1 MPNLARLPAWAGD
14 ELVHVVVE
22 TPRGAR
28 AKLTFDPEL
37 KTFVLSKSLM
47 LGLSYPYDWGF
58 IPSTRAEDGDPLDAM
73 VIHDA
78 ATTPGLVLR
87 CKLIGVLQTIQKTKH
102 DQIRNDRVIAVPK
115 DSHRERELRGVQDLP
130 PEVKEELEKF
140 FVATDELEA
149 KTLKFLGWQGPA
161 QAKKLVSVAKG
172 FSRKG
177 IRVSRRSIRQ
187 IANVR
192 LRTETPVILQLSLNA
207 RRGLNGRRGNDAQ
220 QDR

>member
-1 MPNLARLPAWAGD
+1 MPNLARLPTWAGD

-37 KTFVLSKSLM
+37 ETFVLSKSLM

-87 CKLIGVLQTIQKTKH
+87 CKLIGVLQTMQKTKH
-102 DQIRNDRVIAVPK
+102 DRIRNDRVIAVPEN
-115 DSHRERELRGVQDLP
+115 SHRERELHGIQ
-130 PEVKEELEKF
+130 ELEKF
-140 FVATDELEA
+140 FIATDELEA
-149 KTLKFLGWQGPA
+149 KTLRFLGGQGPA
-161 QAKKLVSVAKG
+161 QAKKLV
-172 FSRKG
+172 
-177 IRVSRRSIRQ
+177 RRCEKVFKKK
-187 IANVR
+187 N
-192 LRTETPVILQLSLNA
+192 
-207 RRGLNGRRGNDAQ
+207 
-220 QDR
+220 

>member
-1 MPNLARLPAWAGD
+1 MPNLARLPTRAGD

-37 KTFVLSKSLM
+37 KTFVLSKALM

-87 CKLIGVLQTIQKTKH
+87 CKLIGVLQTMQKTKY
-102 DQIRNDRVIAVPK
+102 DRIRNDRVIAVPEN
-115 DSHRERELRGVQDLP
+115 SHRERELHGIQELP
-130 PEVKEELEKF
+130 PALKQELEKF

-149 KTLKFLGWQGPA
+149 KTLRFLGWQGPA
-161 QAKKLVSVAKG
+161 QAKKLV
-172 FSRKG
+172 
-177 IRVSRRSIRQ
+177 RRCEKVFKKK
-187 IANVR
+187 N
-192 LRTETPVILQLSLNA
+192 
-207 RRGLNGRRGNDAQ
+207 
-220 QDR
+220 

>member
-1 MPNLARLPAWAGD
+1 MPNLARLPTWAED

-37 KTFVLSKSLM
+37 ETFVLSKSLM

-87 CKLIGVLQTIQKTKH
+87 CKLIGVLQTLQKTKH
-102 DQIRNDRVIAVPK
+102 NRIRNNRVIAGPEN
-115 DSHRERELRGVQDLP
+115 SHRERELHGVQDLP
-130 PEVKEELEKF
+130 SELKQGLEKF

-149 KTLKFLGWQGPA
+149 KTLKFLGWQGSA
-161 QAKKLVSVAKG
+161 QAKKLV
-172 FSRKG
+172 
-177 IRVSRRSIRQ
+177 RRCEKVFKKK
-187 IANVR
+187 N
-192 LRTETPVILQLSLNA
+192 
-207 RRGLNGRRGNDAQ
+207 
-220 QDR
+220 

>member
-1 MPNLARLPAWAGD
+1 MPNLARLPTRAGD

-37 KTFVLSKSLM
+37 KTFVLSKALM

-87 CKLIGVLQTIQKTKH
+87 CKLIGVLQTMQKTKY
-102 DQIRNDRVIAVPK
+102 DRIRNDRVIAVPEN
-115 DSHRERELRGVQDLP
+115 SHLERELHGVQELP
-130 PEVKEELEKF
+130 PALKQELEKF

-149 KTLKFLGWQGPA
+149 KTLRFLGWQGPA
-161 QAKKLVSVAKG
+161 QAKKLV
-172 FSRKG
+172 
-177 IRVSRRSIRQ
+177 RRCEKVFKKK
-187 IANVR
+187 N
-192 LRTETPVILQLSLNA
+192 
-207 RRGLNGRRGNDAQ
+207 
-220 QDR
+220 

>member
-1 MPNLARLPAWAGD
+1 MPNLARLPTWAGN

-28 AKLTFDPEL
+28 AKLTFDPGL

-87 CKLIGVLQTIQKTKH
+87 CKIIGVLQMIQKTKH
-102 DQIRNDRVIAVPK
+102 DQIRNDRVIAVPT
-115 DSHRERELRGVQDLP
+115 DSHRERELHGVQDLQ
-130 PEVKEELEKF
+130 PEVKQELEKF

-149 KTLKFLGWQGPA
+149 KTLKFLSWQGPA
-161 QAKKLVSVAKG
+161 QAKKLV
-172 FSRKG
+172 
-177 IRVSRRSIRQ
+177 RRCEKVFKKK
-187 IANVR
+187 N
-192 LRTETPVILQLSLNA
+192 
-207 RRGLNGRRGNDAQ
+207 
-220 QDR
+220 

>member
-1 MPNLARLPAWAGD
+1 MPNLARLPAWAGHQ
-14 ELVHVVVE
+14 LVHVVVE

-47 LGLSYPYDWGF
+47 LGLSYPYDLGF
-58 IPSTRAEDGDPLDAM
+58 IPSTRAEDGDPLDVM

-115 DSHRERELRGVQDLP
+115 DSHREREL
-130 PEVKEELEKF
+130 
-140 FVATDELEA
+140 
-149 KTLKFLGWQGPA
+149 
-161 QAKKLVSVAKG
+161 
-172 FSRKG
+172 
-177 IRVSRRSIRQ
+177 
-187 IANVR
+187 
-192 LRTETPVILQLSLNA
+192 
-207 RRGLNGRRGNDAQ
+207 
-220 QDR
+220 

>member
-1 MPNLARLPAWAGD
+1 MRCAVSEAPALPREPVRIAMPNLARLPAWAGH

-58 IPSTRAEDGDPLDAM
+58 IPSTRAEDGDPVDAM

-102 DQIRNDRVIAVPK
+102 EQIRNDRVIAVPT
-115 DSHRERELRGVQDLP
+115 DSHRERELQGVGDARGQGRARKILRGHRRAGGQDI
-130 PEVKEELEKF
+130 EVPRLARTGAGEKAGSALRKDFQEKE
-140 FVATDELEA
+140 
-149 KTLKFLGWQGPA
+149 LGY
-161 QAKKLVSVAKG
+161 
-172 FSRKG
+172 
-177 IRVSRRSIRQ
+177 
-187 IANVR
+187 
-192 LRTETPVILQLSLNA
+192 
-207 RRGLNGRRGNDAQ
+207 D
-220 QDR
+220 

>member
-1 MPNLARLPAWAGD
+1 MPNLARLPTRAGD

-37 KTFVLSKSLM
+37 KTFVLSKALM

-87 CKLIGVLQTIQKTKH
+87 CKLIGVLQTMQKTKH
-102 DQIRNDRVIAVPK
+102 DRIRNDRVIAVPEN
-115 DSHRERELRGVQDLP
+115 SHSERELHGIQELP
-130 PEVKEELEKF
+130 PALKQELEKF

-149 KTLKFLGWQGPA
+149 KTLRFLGWQGPA
-161 QAKKLVSVAKG
+161 QAKKLV
-172 FSRKG
+172 
-177 IRVSRRSIRQ
+177 RRCEKVFKKK
-187 IANVR
+187 N
-192 LRTETPVILQLSLNA
+192 
-207 RRGLNGRRGNDAQ
+207 
-220 QDR
+220 

>member
-1 MPNLARLPAWAGD
+1 MPNLARLPTWAGN

-28 AKLTFDPEL
+28 AKLTFDPGL

-87 CKLIGVLQTIQKTKH
+87 CKIIGVLQMIQKTKH
-102 DQIRNDRVIAVPK
+102 DQIRNDRVIAVPT
-115 DSHRERELRGVQDLP
+115 DSHRERELHGVQDLQ
-130 PEVKEELEKF
+130 PEVKQELEKF

-149 KTLKFLGWQGPA
+149 KTLKFLSWQGSA
-161 QAKKLVSVAKG
+161 QAKKLV
-172 FSRKG
+172 
-177 IRVSRRSIRQ
+177 RRCEKVFKKK
-187 IANVR
+187 N
-192 LRTETPVILQLSLNA
+192 
-207 RRGLNGRRGNDAQ
+207 
-220 QDR
+220 

>member
-1 MPNLARLPAWAGD
+1 MPNLARLPTRAGD

-37 KTFVLSKSLM
+37 KTFVLSKALM

-87 CKLIGVLQTIQKTKH
+87 CKIIGVLQTIQKTKRNR
-102 DQIRNDRVIAVPK
+102 IRNDRVIAVPEN
-115 DSHRERELRGVQDLP
+115 SHRERELHGIQELP
-130 PEVKEELEKF
+130 PALKQELEKF

-149 KTLKFLGWQGPA
+149 KTLRFLGWQGPA
-161 QAKKLVSVAKG
+161 QAKKLV
-172 FSRKG
+172 
-177 IRVSRRSIRQ
+177 RRCEKVFKKK
-187 IANVR
+187 N
-192 LRTETPVILQLSLNA
+192 
-207 RRGLNGRRGNDAQ
+207 
-220 QDR
+220 

>member
-1 MPNLARLPAWAGD
+1 MRCAVSEAPALPRERVRIAMPNLARLPAWAGH
-14 ELVHVVVE
+14 ELAHVVVE

-102 DQIRNDRVIAVPK
+102 EQIRNDRVIAVPT
-115 DSHRERELRGVQDLP
+115 DSHRERELQGVGDLP

-161 QAKKLVSVAKG
+161 QAKKLV
-172 FSRKG
+172 R
-177 IRVSRRSIRQ
+177 
-187 IANVR
+187 R
-192 LRTETPVILQLSLNA
+192 LRKDFQEKEL
-207 RRGLNGRRGNDAQ
+207 GYD
-220 QDR
+220 